1 VRKGLLL
8 SALAWF
14 AFSTASA
21 QTTVGW
27 QILYQQD
34 FEHSF
39 AVQSQYHSLD
49 QVNVRVPAE
58 LKGRGAVKLLLNA
71 DGKSANTVKGRI
83 Q

>member
-1 VRKGLLL
+1 MRRGFLL

-14 AFSTASA
+14 ASSTASA

-39 AVQSQYHSLD
+39 AVQGQYPSLN
-49 QVNVRVPAE
+49 QVNVRVPTK
-58 LKGRGAVKLLLNA
+58 LKGRGDVKCSSTETA
-71 DGKSANTVKGRI
+71 FPPTP
-83 Q
+83 